1 MSCALVS
8 AVSVLIIACPCALGL
23 ATPMSIMVGTGRG
36 AQGGVL
42 IRNAEAL
49 ERMEKI
55 DTLVV
60 DKTGTL
66 TEGKPRLTQV
76 VAAEGITEE
85 HVLQVAAS
93 LERGSEHPLA
103 AALLQG
109 ARDRG
114 VALLGVEGFNAV
126 TGKGV
131 EGKVDG
137 RTAALGNARL
147 AGSLAQVPQA
157 LTERAD
163 AMRGNGETVVFLVE
177 GGRGAGIVGVA
188 HPLKSSTP
196 DALHA
201 LAAERIPAVLLPRA
215 N

>member
-103 AALLQG
+103 AALLEG

-114 VALLGVEGFNAV
+114 IALLSVEGFNAV
-126 TGKGV
+126 AGKGV
-131 EGKVDG
+131 EGKSDR
-137 RTAALGNARL
+137 RTAARGTPRCAEHTAPRPRGFREQTDRL
-147 AGSLAQVPQA
+147 
-157 LTERAD
+157 
-163 AMRGNGETVVFLVE
+163 
-177 GGRGAGIVGVA
+177 
-188 HPLKSSTP
+188 TP
-196 DALHA
+196 T
-201 LAAERIPAVLLPRA
+201 R
-215 N
+215 